1 MLQVPRDGD
10 EGGRATSGSAGK
22 EEQHHTS
29 PQKLLLDCSLCG
41 KVFSRASSLSKHYL
55 THSQERKHVCG
66 ICSKAFKRKDHLTRH
81 MLTHQK
87 TKPFACREQGCSKSY
102 CDDRS
107 LRRHYE
113 VQHGLCILKEAP
125 LEEEA
130 CGDSSPAH
138 EVAGQ
143 PAADG
148 LRSLVPPEARSPGPL
163 LPNREPLRSI
173 VSSMVHQ
180 EISSL
185 GPVLAGP
192 SDDGEGKNTACP
204 SPPSLGPYPCTPAA
218 PGTLGSDVPEE
229 CHPLWKE
236 PATGFTAIHSRVAE
250 DGGPHPAE
258 SERPPQLPPTLESGQ
273 EGGTLPAGLPLFQG
287 QAAPASAEP
296 SNHNFQWLQN
306 LPGCPESEGD
316 DVFAIQKPT
325 SVSPQEGSESGPRPS
340 STSLMGEP
348 SPSGGPSLEDALP
361 LPPTLLKAP
370 GEASDGAGYAGEE
383 GDTRASKKSDSDS
396 DSCSRQHVE
405 EPGLQEALKPS
416 GLSSDNTTPLSGQL
430 FLKSQEC
437 LVSQGQMQ
445 VLQMITK
452 SQVFISGPQVAVASS
467 QHAVP
472 EGKQAALKPL
482 QGPRPHQPPP
492 LAPTVDSFHPGP
504 ANPEPEGSPPHKRKT
519 TPAFPRE
526 ALPGSNRRDTKG
538 GPKVAPVPWEPP
550 GNADVSSLAKQ
561 LRSTK
566 GPLDLGDILPTGGP
580 WQTQLGGDNP
590 AGAQLP
596 GKQAQV
602 ENGLALGAMKGA
614 KGPACSQ
621 GRGHRLFSG
630 NMWAQCFLDFQKE
643 KVKMDTR
650 CEASPS
656 QVAMASFS
664 SAGPSVDTPQDSKSK
679 LTISNRIQDGNTYQ
693 LPDPVKEES
702 TAGGCNQ
709 QNGGPA
715 DWAEPRSAYVC
726 KNCSQMF
733 YTEEGLISHM
743 CFPNDQWLPPRGNQ
757 DQQVSGTEFFKPLS
771 QALRVEVEAQGPPG
785 AVKPPDGM
793 STAPLGMPLGLVS
806 WRLGSTAKGQDRDQ
820 EKRDGEE
827 TSQPRKRRKRPRPKA
842 SFPPPAPSASGGPG
856 PEEGHQSCLQSPVLL
871 VDHSLQGLCPHSPD
885 TPPLVLSPI
894 REESGLDS
902 STLCSMSTQA
912 GPDKLISRKLGSD
925 VWTPTEKELF
935 NKAFQAHKNNFS
947 LIHQMVQTKT
957 VAQCVEYYYTWKKRV
972 RFTTSS
978 RAPGRKKRVKRKLA
992 EADPTE
998 AKATC
1003 SPKKRPNHHPTPE
1016 LKTEME
1022 SCRGESFI
1030 TANPTAAPK
1039 RTPEPPGRVQG
1050 QGTFPCGECERV
1062 FDKICSGNAHMK
1074 RNRLQDPVETTDGE
1088 ERPAKA
1094 LKLEEKEKEEEGETG
1109 ADMGPLQG

>member
-1 MLQVPRDGD
+1 
-10 EGGRATSGSAGK
+10 
-22 EEQHHTS
+22 
-29 PQKLLLDCSLCG
+29 
-41 KVFSRASSLSKHYL
+41 
-55 THSQERKHVCG
+55 
-66 ICSKAFKRKDHLTRH
+66 
-81 MLTHQK
+81 MLTHQQ
-87 TKPFACREQGCSKSY
+87 TKPFACMEQGCSKSY
-102 CDDRS
+102 CEDRS
-107 LRRHYE
+107 LRRHYQ

-125 LEEEA
+125 PKEEA

-148 LRSLVPPEARSPGPL
+148 LRSLVPPEARSPGPFL
-163 LPNREPLRSI
+163 SNREPLRSI
-173 VSSMVHQ
+173 VSSTVHQ
-180 EISSL
+180 DISSL

-218 PGTLGSDVPEE
+218 PRTLGTDVPEE

-236 PATGFTAIHSRVAE
+236 PAAGFTTIHSREAE
-250 DGGPHPAE
+250 DGGPDPAE

-287 QAAPASAEP
+287 QAVPASAQP
-296 SNHNFQWLQN
+296 SSHNYQWLQN
-306 LPGCPESEGD
+306 LPGCPESEGNGL
-316 DVFAIQKPT
+316 FTIQKPT
-325 SVSPQEGSESGPRPS
+325 SVSPQEFSEAGPRPS
-340 STSLMGEP
+340 STSLTGER
-348 SPSGGPSLEDALP
+348 SPSGGRSLEDALP
-361 LPPTLLKAP
+361 LPPTDLKAP
-370 GEASDGAGYAGEE
+370 GEASHGPGYAGQE

-396 DSCSRQHVE
+396 DSC
-405 EPGLQEALKPS
+405 

-437 LVSQGQMQ
+437 LVSPGQMQ
-445 VLQMITK
+445 VFHMITK
-452 SQVFISGPQVAVASS
+452 SQVFISGSQVAVASS
-467 QHAVP
+467 QHAAP

-538 GPKVAPVPWEPP
+538 GPKVAPAPWEPP
-550 GNADVSSLAKQ
+550 GNPDISSLAKQ

-602 ENGLALGAMKGA
+602 ENGLASGAMKGA
-614 KGPACSQ
+614 KGLACSR
-621 GRGHRLFSG
+621 GRGRRLFSG

-643 KVKMDTR
+643 KVKMDTH
-650 CEASPS
+650 CAASPS

-664 SAGPSVDTPQDSKSK
+664 LARPSVDTPQDSKSK
-679 LTISNRIQDGNTYQ
+679 LMIPSRTQGGNTYQ

-715 DWAEPRSAYVC
+715 EWAEPRSTCVC
-726 KNCSQMF
+726 RNCSPMF
-733 YTEEGLISHM
+733 HTQEGLTSHT

-757 DQQVSGTEFFKPLS
+757 DQQ
-771 QALRVEVEAQGPPG
+771 
-785 AVKPPDGM
+785 
-793 STAPLGMPLGLVS
+793 
-806 WRLGSTAKGQDRDQ
+806 GQDGHQERDA
-820 EKRDGEE
+820 EE
-827 TSQPRKRRKRPRPKA
+827 TSQPRKRRKRPQPKA
-842 SFPPPAPSASGGPG
+842 SFLPPAPSASGGLR
-856 PEEGHQSCLQSPVLL
+856 PEEGHQSCLWSPVLL
-871 VDHSLQGLCPHSPD
+871 VDHSLQGLCSRSPD
-885 TPPLVLSPI
+885 TPSPVLSPI
-894 REESGLDS
+894 REGSGLDS

-912 GPDKLISRKLGSD
+912 VPDKLISTELDQVNDSSGIFAIKDDTELSTEPCIRIGREFQAEIPELQQRPTTAPGEHGASLVWKPSDDMMTNGETQDRVTELCNLACSSTMPGGGTNLELALHCLHEAQGEVPVALETLLLSGPQKPPTHPLADYHYAGSA

-947 LIHQMVQTKT
+947 LIHKMVQTKS

-978 RAPGRKKRVKRKLA
+978 RAPGLKKSVKRKLA

-998 AKATC
+998 TKATA
-1003 SPKKRPNHHPTPE
+1003 SPKKRRNHHPTPE
-1016 LKTEME
+1016 LKTETE
-1022 SCRGESFI
+1022 SCRGQSV
-1030 TANPTAAPK
+1030 ANTSPNAAPK
-1039 RTPEPPGRVQG
+1039 QTPEPLGCVQG
-1050 QGTFPCGECERV
+1050 QGAPCGECERV
-1062 FDKICSGNAHMK
+1062 FDKMCTHYAHMK
-1074 RNRLQDPVETTDGE
+1074 RHRNEDPVETTVGE

-1094 LKLEEKEKEEEGETG
+1094 FKVSEDEAGRASWEIREPIEGDDG
-1109 ADMGPLQG
+1109 QRSQGHLSK